1 MPSKARTFM
10 ETTSRADFQQWD
22 LERKKPAAKRELMD
36 LKVKMD
42 PTTTYSGNFVDHKVS
57 GGARRCGSA
66 WQRVAAGG
74 SGWPGACR
82 WGLSG
87 RRGTDRGPFAA
98 VLRRGTTGSTPAR
111 TSTPCTGARP
121 G

>member
-1 MPSKARTFM
+1 M

-57 GGARRCGSA
+57 GGARRCGSGWRGA
-66 WQRVAAGG
+66 WSLVALAGAGLTADPSQRFAGG
-74 SGWPGACR
+74 EQSVRPQQEHQHHAPEPG
-82 WGLSG
+82 
-87 RRGTDRGPFAA
+87 RGET
-98 VLRRGTTGSTPAR
+98 AR
-111 TSTPCTGARP
+111 TCRP
-121 G
+121 

>member
-57 GGARRCGSA
+57 GRARRC
-66 WQRVAAGG
+66 G
-74 SGWPGACR
+74 SGWPGACG

-98 VLRRGTTGSTPAR
+98 VCRWGTTGSTPAR

>member
-57 GGARRCGSA
+57 GGRGDAAAR
-66 WQRVAAGG
+66 G
-74 SGWPGACR
+74 SGWPGACP

-98 VLRRGTTGSTPAR
+98 VRRWGTTGSTPAK

>member
-57 GGARRCGSA
+57 GGRSG
-66 WQRVAAGG
+66 WQRVAGRL
-74 SGWPGACR
+74 WLGAL
-82 WGLSG
+82 W
-87 RRGTDRGPFAA
+87 
-98 VLRRGTTGSTPAR
+98 PAR
-111 TSTPCTGARP
+111 D
-121 G
+121 